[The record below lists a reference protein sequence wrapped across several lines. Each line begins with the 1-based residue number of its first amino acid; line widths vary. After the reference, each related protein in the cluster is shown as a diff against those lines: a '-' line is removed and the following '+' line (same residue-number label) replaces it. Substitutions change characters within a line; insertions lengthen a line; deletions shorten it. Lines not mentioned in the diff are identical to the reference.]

1 MDEKELKAAI
11 ENINVPKDKVFNAM
25 DRGLKRAGRTNSNA
39 TKKRILISASAAVI
53 LFGATLT
60 SGFINPSMS
69 RVLAKAPF
77 IGEIFQEFEDSQGLS
92 LAKQN
97 LVTELNQSI
106 TKNGLTVKLTSAYFD
121 GNVVSITGYVNGDLG
136 KGHNEEGEVSF
147 DVNFENNKGDHDPWL
162 NGKSTDIR
170 KKGKGYNFQW
180 QMEYPYKEIKEKLT
194 LPISIHYINGIK
206 GDWNFNIPITQEKY
220 HTLSIKQTK
229 TYPGEQM
236 QIGIKEIIIA
246 KASSSL
252 IMERES
258 AYKNDYIRLQKAVD
272 DKGNIYY
279 FGNDTLLS
287 ESKEQ
292 EGYHKTVRMMMS
304 KLHSNISS
312 LTFYPILSISDP
324 NVEQLLDTKSFT
336 MKSKRT
342 EMEIKV
348 NDVRKEGDKLI
359 LDYQF
364 IGLPDKLSKHKS
376 GILKNNLAYEFTLVD
391 KNYRNKIYPENH
403 SVSRNK
409 VTLLDDKTAHFQSV
423 FHLNGEQK
431 IENFQLENTILQFNF
446 SSFIET
452 KELSPF
458 TVNVPIKNE

>member
-1 MDEKELKAAI
+1 MDEKGLKAAI
-11 ENINVPKDKVFNAM
+11 EKINVPKDKVFNAM
-25 DRGLKRAGRTNSNA
+25 DNGLKLALKTNSNS
-39 TKKRILISASAAVI
+39 TKKRILISTTSAVI
-53 LFGATLT
+53 LLGATFT
-60 SGFINPSMS
+60 SGLINPSMN

-77 IGEIFQEFEDSQGLS
+77 IGQIFQEFGDSMGLS
-92 LAKQN
+92 LAKQHM
-97 LVTELNQSI
+97 VTELNQSI

-136 KGHNEEGEVSF
+136 KGHKEGEVSF
-147 DVNFENNKGDHDPWL
+147 DVNFENNKGDNDPWL

-180 QMEYPYKEIKEKLT
+180 QMEYPYKEIKEKFT

-206 GDWNFNIPITQEKY
+206 GDWNFNILITQEKY
-220 HTLSIKQTK
+220 NKMSFKQTK
-229 TYPGEQM
+229 SYPDEKM

-252 IMERES
+252 IMERETE
-258 AYKNDYIRLQKAVD
+258 YKNDHIRLQKAVD

-279 FGNDTLLS
+279 FGNDTILS

-292 EGYHKTVRMMMS
+292 DGYHKTVRMLMS
-304 KLHSNISS
+304 KLHSDISS
-312 LTFYPILSISDP
+312 LTFYPMLSISDP
-324 NVEQLLDTKSFT
+324 NVEQLLDTNTFT

-342 EMEIKV
+342 DMEIKV
-348 NDVRKEGDKLI
+348 NHVSKEGDKLI

-391 KNYRNKIYPENH
+391 KKYRNKIYPENH

-423 FHLNGEQK
+423 FHLNGEEK
-431 IENFQLENTILQFNF
+431 IENFQLENTILRFNF
-446 SSFIET
+446 SSFIEI
-452 KELSPF
+452 KELEPF
-458 TVNVPIKNE
+458 TVNVPIEKD